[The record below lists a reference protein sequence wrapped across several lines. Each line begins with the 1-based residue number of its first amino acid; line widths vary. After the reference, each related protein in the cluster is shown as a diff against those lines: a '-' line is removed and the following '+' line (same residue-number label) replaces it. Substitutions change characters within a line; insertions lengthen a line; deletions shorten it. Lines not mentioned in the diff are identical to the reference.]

1 LRGERRTDLSVKAD
15 LSKNPLG
22 SPQALPRST
31 TVLAEVVNLV
41 DERSESGTS
50 FPEGGTSFEEAVMH
64 HDTYRETF
72 HFHRSGF
79 VV

>member
-1 LRGERRTDLSVKAD
+1 MPLPGLS
-15 LSKNPLG
+15 S
-22 SPQALPRST
+22 
-31 TVLAEVVNLV
+31 V

-50 FPEGGTSFEEAVMH
+50 FPEGGTSFEEAVMA